1 VGERLNRPREEQA
14 RRELGCT
21 DVGAGTAWL
30 LVGAFLLSIVS
41 VGGIQQL
48 SAHTGLGT
56 AGVDDR
62 SAAEGVEDGSGAAPL
77 RWATLW
83 SELPTD
89 CSLEAFERELEG
101 ALVVGGWAL
110 PGVQFILT
118 RFLGT
123 GNEQVYTGRGGWL
136 FHRASVEYPSGPP
149 FLDPTRLEARRT
161 DSDHCEPPP
170 QPDPIP
176 AIRLFNDQL
185 AARGIRLIVMPTPA
199 KAVVHPDAFSR
210 RYADRAGPVQN
221 PSFRDF
227 LERLEAIGV
236 PVFDPTPLLLEWERE
251 SGDLSAYLATDT
263 HWRPEAMAAV
273 ADGLAAVVV
282 QQGELSEPASVP
294 YTRGRLAVSNFGDL
308 TTMLTLPPDQA
319 VFPPERLSIAP
330 IRGTDGQRWQPQA
343 DAEVLLLGDSF
354 SNVYSNREAFTNRTA
369 GREYHWGEDAG
380 LAEQLSFALQRPVDR
395 IVRNAGGSH
404 TTRLD
409 LARSIAGERARGRDR
424 LRNVRVVV
432 YQFAGRELASG
443 DWQLIELP
451 APPEAPAEA
460 PREPGPA
467 AAPGERT
474 IRATI
479 AARASLPRP
488 YTVPY
493 KDCLFAL
500 HLTAVEV
507 TSGESLAG
515 EVVAY
520 LWGMRD
526 NVWTGAAGYR
536 VGQEITLRVRS
547 WEEPEVQE
555 RYGTHNRKELDDPA
569 LLALPAFW
577 AEQGD

>member
-1 VGERLNRPREEQA
+1 MEERLNRTREEQA
-14 RRELGCT
+14 RRELGHT
-21 DVGAGTAWL
+21 DVGAGAAWF

-41 VGGIQQL
+41 VGGIQHLGGQ
-48 SAHTGLGT
+48 AGPGADGVDGRPGT
-56 AGVDDR
+56 APLQW
-62 SAAEGVEDGSGAAPL
+62 AA
-77 RWATLW
+77 LW
-83 SELPTD
+83 SEVPTD
-89 CSLEAFERELEG
+89 CSLEAFERQLEG
-101 ALVVGGWAL
+101 ALVVGRWAL
-110 PGVQFILT
+110 PRVQLLLT

-136 FHRASVEYPSGPP
+136 FHRAGVEYPSGPP
-149 FLDPTRLEARRT
+149 FLDPARLRARRT
-161 DSDHCEPPP
+161 GADHCEPLP

-176 AIRLFNDQL
+176 AIHQFSDQL
-185 AARGIRLIVMPTPA
+185 AARDIRLIVMPTPV
-199 KAVVHPDAFSR
+199 KAVIHPDAFSR
-210 RYADRAGPVQN
+210 RYAWRGPPVQN

-227 LERLEAIGV
+227 LERLEEIGV
-236 PVFDPTPLLLEWERE
+236 WVFDPTPLLREWENQNG
-251 SGDLSAYLATDT
+251 SASAYLTTDT
-263 HWRPEAMAAV
+263 HWRPQAMAAV
-273 ADGLAAVVV
+273 ADGLAAVVE
-282 QQGELSEPASVP
+282 QHAELSDPSSVP
-294 YTRGRLAVSNFGDL
+294 YTRGLLEVSNFGDL
-308 TTMLTLPPDQA
+308 TTMLTLPEDQT
-319 VFPPERLSIAP
+319 VFPPERLTITP
-330 IRGTDGQRWQPQA
+330 VRGPGGRRWQPHP

-354 SNVYSNREAFTNRTA
+354 SNVYSNREAFTNRAA

-404 TTRLD
+404 TTRRD

-432 YQFAGRELASG
+432 YQFAVRELTSG
-443 DWQLIELP
+443 DWQMIELP
-451 APPEAPAEA
+451 PAPEAVIEA
-460 PREPGPA
+460 PRAAGPA
-467 AAPGERT
+467 AAGSSERV

-500 HLTAVEV
+500 HLTGVEV
-507 TSGESLAG
+507 SSGEPAVG
-515 EVVAY
+515 EVVGY

-526 NVWTGAAGYR
+526 NVWTEAAGYR

-569 LLALPAFW
+569 LLMLPAFW
-577 AEQGD
+577 AEPGD